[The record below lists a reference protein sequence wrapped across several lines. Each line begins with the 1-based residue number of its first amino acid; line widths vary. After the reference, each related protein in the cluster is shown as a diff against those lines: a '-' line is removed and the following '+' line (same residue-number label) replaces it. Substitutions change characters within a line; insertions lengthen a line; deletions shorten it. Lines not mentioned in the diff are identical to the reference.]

1 LFLRPRLSATA
12 GWWELGARTV
22 HLNMREMG
30 DSRPIL
36 ASDSHDTPQ
45 VTPADVTAVTRVEQ
59 VGQVAIVHGAKASLS
74 ITETIDVLGYQ
85 VGVLVCVGGLV
96 LANACTQ
103 GIVSPLNDALD
114 AEMHLTTTMKATL
127 PTLLYLGTAIGVLCS
142 GPVGDR
148 IGRVG
153 PIYASYLGL
162 IVTSLWLVLLD
173 SEKQLALACC
183 RFLMGFACGFG
194 QPVSFALVSE
204 TMPSAARAAALYAM
218 ATCGIM
224 GYMLASFGMRL
235 FLPDLGVTAGL
246 WRHLIGFTALPS
258 VVCLLLS
265 LVLLEESPSFLAVSG
280 DSVGVQRVMD
290 KIAAANVS
298 GYQSS
303 SHSTHRW
310 AAFSAR
316 VDRDAGHGMLSTV
329 AAVSVLMDQYF
340 WRAMTI
346 CTVDVFRGFMVSGS
360 AYTFPKLLAQVEDS
374 RFAPATLDLISQMTA
389 IAGIVVGVAR
399 KELQSIRMFMRMPM
413 PTRTVRLEAVVG
425 LMLARSRVPHR
436 AVLGAAAVVA
446 AVSLMSLVVL
456 NRSSAAL
463 VLWCCIAVRFTYNPM
478 QAALSTIAVETFP
491 TAFRATAMGGCHLI
505 AKLGVVAAPAILEVA
520 WAVSPTRA
528 LVVLATAAA
537 CAAVCSWA
545 LPATNSQLP
554 LKDFVDPH
562 RKQGP
567 AERAAEKLLPRKLL
581 AGRHRFEDRARYGTL
596 LRLAV

>member
-1 LFLRPRLSATA
+1 
-12 GWWELGARTV
+12 
-22 HLNMREMG
+22 
-30 DSRPIL
+30 
-36 ASDSHDTPQ
+36 
-45 VTPADVTAVTRVEQ
+45 
-59 VGQVAIVHGAKASLS
+59 
-74 ITETIDVLGYQ
+74 
-85 VGVLVCVGGLV
+85 
-96 LANACTQ
+96 
-103 GIVSPLNDALD
+103 
-114 AEMHLTTTMKATL
+114 
-127 PTLLYLGTAIGVLCS
+127 
-142 GPVGDR
+142 
-148 IGRVG
+148 
-153 PIYASYLGL
+153 
-162 IVTSLWLVLLD
+162 
-173 SEKQLALACC
+173 
-183 RFLMGFACGFG
+183 
-194 QPVSFALVSE
+194 
-204 TMPSAARAAALYAM
+204 
-218 ATCGIM
+218 
-224 GYMLASFGMRL
+224 
-235 FLPDLGVTAGL
+235 
-246 WRHLIGFTALPS
+246 
-258 VVCLLLS
+258 
-265 LVLLEESPSFLAVSG
+265 
-280 DSVGVQRVMD
+280 
-290 KIAAANVS
+290 
-298 GYQSS
+298 
-303 SHSTHRW
+303 
-310 AAFSAR
+310 
-316 VDRDAGHGMLSTV
+316 MLSTV

-389 IAGIVVGVAR
+389 IAGIVVGV
-399 KELQSIRMFMRMPM
+399 
-413 PTRTVRLEAVVG
+413 
-425 LMLARSRVPHR
+425 MLARSRVPHR